1 MGPVWKD
8 RVSLFRAHLQAGAW
22 QGRFY
27 TGSAAPWR
35 LGLAGRECLGSPGSR
50 YTMLWHREDF
60 PLQAKQPPLWPL
72 LHPPSYTR
80 VKAAEKWVRRLT
92 CRCWQPACVYE
103 SGPRMS
109 SDSMRKSM
117 NPGTSP
123 QALLEDPRGHQVWR
137 NMAFFKGPSFYPRSS
152 PDPRGRGICPSS
164 QGALSASF
172 LCEGTAE
179 LMGAW
184 LWHGHEVTYRSQA
197 DK

>member
-1 MGPVWKD
+1 
-8 RVSLFRAHLQAGAW
+8 
-22 QGRFY
+22 
-27 TGSAAPWR
+27 
-35 LGLAGRECLGSPGSR
+35 
-50 YTMLWHREDF
+50 
-60 PLQAKQPPLWPL
+60 
-72 LHPPSYTR
+72 
-80 VKAAEKWVRRLT
+80 
-92 CRCWQPACVYE
+92 
-103 SGPRMS
+103 
-109 SDSMRKSM
+109 M

-123 QALLEDPRGHQVWR
+123 QALLEGPRGHQVWR